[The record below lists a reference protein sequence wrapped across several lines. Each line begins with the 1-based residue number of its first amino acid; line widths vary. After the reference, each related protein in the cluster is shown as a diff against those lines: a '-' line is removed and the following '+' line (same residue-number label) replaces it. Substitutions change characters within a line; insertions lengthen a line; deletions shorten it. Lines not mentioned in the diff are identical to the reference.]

1 MSTWLL
7 ASQAGDLLRSLL
19 LFLLSLLHLPVS
31 SLGRRGEAGSSAPDR
46 KAPHPRPPMA
56 ASTSTDQG
64 MHSRTLPRRNDSLRS
79 VSTDTT
85 CVPQIQVLPPTRK
98 AKPAKMREPR
108 DTGFPEPFD
117 EHHLH
122 STAPAGRNTTLPH
135 PDADLSPD
143 ATISHEDVSGER
155 ALKRH
160 RLSFLNKR
168 KKTVSHGFINPQ
180 SEALYSGLVMP
191 LMMGIDSSGREPP
204 KLVSRSTWSLRVSK
218 DGGESIRSLRRDG
231 DDEETP
237 PTSPDVSE
245 HRGKKG
251 FFGRL
256 RPKS

>member
-1 MSTWLL
+1 M
-7 ASQAGDLLRSLL
+7 
-19 LFLLSLLHLPVS
+19 
-31 SLGRRGEAGSSAPDR
+31 
-46 KAPHPRPPMA
+46 
-56 ASTSTDQG
+56 
-64 MHSRTLPRRNDSLRS
+64 
-79 VSTDTT
+79 
-85 CVPQIQVLPPTRK
+85 
-98 AKPAKMREPR
+98 
-108 DTGFPEPFD
+108 
-117 EHHLH
+117 
-122 STAPAGRNTTLPH
+122 
-135 PDADLSPD
+135 
-143 ATISHEDVSGER
+143 
-155 ALKRH
+155 
-160 RLSFLNKR
+160 NKR